1 MSKRRANTES
11 EAKAWKTAEERS
23 KEKCTW
29 LTKKERDEN
38 LAALKRMEDLMLC
51 LNIKPDKPENPVK
64 ERKHPLLK
72 EEKEIKHITDM
83 IEKSGIKLSE
93 INITDKEFYRY
104 KSLWN

>member
-51 LNIKPDKPENPVK
+51 LNIKNGNNRFVEVCGVP
-64 ERKHPLLK
+64 
-72 EEKEIKHITDM
+72 ITRND
-83 IEKSGIKLSE
+83 
-93 INITDKEFYRY
+93 N
-104 KSLWN
+104 